1 MLSLVELKCVNV
13 NLYHTNS
20 KMKCTFGTSYPRQ
33 EDCEPQ
39 EAEFG
44 RGSPQISL
52 EDEAGAQAAHHVAEE
67 AEGPHQV
74 DGVDVDPGVPGEVGL
89 GGPDHCGH
97 QTVSELGDPRH
108 GEVDQDPL
116 GGRGVQ
122 PQHHGSLFIFD
133 I

>member
-1 MLSLVELKCVNV
+1 MYKFVSYYLIPKWKYTLEP
-13 NLYHTNS
+13 
-20 KMKCTFGTSYPRQ
+20 YPRQ
-33 EDCEPQ
+33 EDCKPQ

-74 DGVDVDPGVPGEVGL
+74 DGVDVDPCVPGEVGL
-89 GGPDHCGH
+89 GGADHCGH
-97 QTVSELGDPRH
+97 QAVPELGDPRH